1 MKAKNFSLLASNG
14 KIVSLE
20 DFKGKNVIVYFYPKD
35 NTPGCT
41 TEACSFRDSFEE
53 FQSSETIIL
62 GISKD
67 SIKKHNGFIEKHN
80 LPFLLLSDEDG
91 KVCEDYGVWQLKKM
105 MGKEYMGIVRSTFL
119 IEDIIINPTRISTGA
134 VAAPGTAKKKGAR
147 NKASKKQTA
156 VTKAVR
162 PLRPPSPTPEALST
176 KVVIVL
182 VPNIAPTVVP
192 TASTKNA
199 CFK

>member
-1 MKAKNFSLLASNG
+1 MKAKNFSLPASNG
-14 KIVSLE
+14 NVVSLE

-119 IEDIIINPTRISTGA
+119 IDKEGNLVKEWRA
-134 VAAPGTAKKKGAR
+134 V
-147 NKASKKQTA
+147 
-156 VTKAVR
+156 
-162 PLRPPSPTPEALST
+162 
-176 KVVIVL
+176 KVNGHIEEVL
-182 VPNIAPTVVP
+182 ELVKEMN
-192 TASTKNA
+192 
-199 CFK
+199 